1 MTIYSIKINRHE
13 TVKTTELHEAINLAK
28 KALINKL
35 AAKGSHPVSVS
46 EKMYLDRG
54 NGKAAYRVFASV
66 YEKNWKGIS
75 KVITYSNSVRME
87 HIPNG
92 HYNFALHK
100 ELTDAFDER
109 RKENEIR

>member
-54 NGKAAYRVFASV
+54 NGKGAYRVFATI
-66 YEKNWKGIS
+66 YEKNWQGVSRAK
-75 KVITYSNSVRME
+75 TYSNCVRMKNV
-87 HIPNG
+87 PCG

-100 ELTDAFDER
+100 ELTDAIDER
-109 RKENEIR
+109 RKENENH